1 MVVDVM
7 NIVVERLDRIEAVLA
22 QLVRRHGLSKS
33 ITRRMKWPPFSR
45 SGPSPFA
52 SGAD

>member
-22 QLVRRHGLSKS
+22 QLVATGPSKS

-45 SGPSPFA
+45 SGPSPCA